1 MVADD
6 ADCYV
11 LQKETTYDKMKA
23 VIFAGGLG
31 TRFSE
36 KTQYMPKPMI
46 EIGGKPILWHIM
58 KIYETYGISE
68 FVICGGY
75 KQYVI
80 KEYFM
85 NYFLHNADVTI
96 GLKDNSLQLHDAHS
110 ENWEVTIVD
119 TGLNTMTAGRLKRVQ
134 KYIGNERFLLT
145 YGDGV
150 TDLDIAD
157 SIKAHEDSGAVLSM
171 TVYKPVGRFGAV
183 EIDESNMVKSFM
195 EKPDGQGNWINAGF
209 FVCEPEVF
217 NYLHDDADE
226 VMFERQPL
234 EDIVKDGKM
243 HAYKHDGF
251 WKPMDMLR
259 DNIELETM
267 WNNGTAPWKMW

>member
-1 MVADD
+1 
-6 ADCYV
+6 
-11 LQKETTYDKMKA
+11 MKA

-36 KTQYMPKPMI
+36 MTQYMPKPMI
-46 EIGGKPILWHIM
+46 EVGGKPILWHIM
-58 KIYETYGISE
+58 KIYSAYGIND
-68 FVICGGY
+68 FIICAGY
-75 KQYVI
+75 KQNVI

-85 NYFLHNADVTI
+85 NYFTLNTDVTFD
-96 GLKDNSLQLHDAHS
+96 LSDNGMLLHEKHS
-110 ENWEVTIVD
+110 EPWRVTVVD

-134 KYIGNERFLLT
+134 KYIGNERFCLT

-150 TDLDIAD
+150 IDMDIME
-157 SIKAHEDSGAVLSM
+157 SIEAHINSGKAISM

-183 EIDESNMVKSFM
+183 EIDHDTNEVRSFM

-217 NYLHDDADE
+217 NYLPANSDDI
-226 VMFERQPL
+226 MFEKAPL
-234 EDIVKDGKM
+234 ENLVNDNKM
-243 HAYKHDGF
+243 NAFKHRGF

-259 DNIELETM
+259 DNQELEKM
-267 WNNGTAPWKMW
+267 WAENRAPWKKWEE

>member
-1 MVADD
+1 
-6 ADCYV
+6 
-11 LQKETTYDKMKA
+11 MKV

-46 EIGGKPILWHIM
+46 EIGNKPILWHIM
-58 KIYETYGISE
+58 KIYSSFGINE
-68 FVICGGY
+68 FIICAGY
-75 KQYVI
+75 KQNVI

-85 NYFLHNADVTI
+85 NYFTLNTDVTFD
-96 GLKDNSLQLHDAHS
+96 LSDNSVQLHEKHA
-110 ENWEVTIVD
+110 EPWKVTVVD

-134 KYIGNERFLLT
+134 KYVGNEQFCLT

-150 TDLDIAD
+150 TDMDIAE
-157 SIKAHEDSGAVLSM
+157 SIKAHNKSCKAISM

-183 EIDESNMVKSFM
+183 EIDPITNEVKSFM

-217 NYLHDDADE
+217 DYLPEDADNI
-226 VMFERQPL
+226 MFEKTPF
-234 EDIVKDGKM
+234 ENFVKNNEM
-243 HAYKHDGF
+243 HAFKHRGF

-259 DNIELETM
+259 DNQELEKM
-267 WNNGTAPWKMW
+267 WVENKAPWKKWED

>member
-1 MVADD
+1 
-6 ADCYV
+6 
-11 LQKETTYDKMKA
+11 MKA

-58 KIYETYGISE
+58 KIYSSYGINE
-68 FVICGGY
+68 FIICGGY

-80 KEYFM
+80 KGYFM
-85 NYFLHNADVTI
+85 NYFMHNSDVTI
-96 GLKDNSLQLHDAHS
+96 DLSDNSVHLHENHS
-110 ENWEVTIVD
+110 ENWKVTIVD
-119 TGLNTMTAGRLKRVQ
+119 TGLNTMTAGRLKRIQPYV
-134 KYIGNERFLLT
+134 GNEAFLLT

-150 TDLDIAD
+150 TDLDITD
-157 SIKAHEDSGAVLSM
+157 SIEAHKKSGALLSM

-183 EIDESNMVKSFM
+183 EIDSENMVKSFM

-217 NYLHDDADE
+217 DYLHEDADQT
-226 VMFERQPL
+226 MFERQPL

-243 HAYKHDGF
+243 HAYKHGGF

-259 DNIELETM
+259 DNVELENM
-267 WNNGTAPWKMW
+267 WNKGVAPWKKWN